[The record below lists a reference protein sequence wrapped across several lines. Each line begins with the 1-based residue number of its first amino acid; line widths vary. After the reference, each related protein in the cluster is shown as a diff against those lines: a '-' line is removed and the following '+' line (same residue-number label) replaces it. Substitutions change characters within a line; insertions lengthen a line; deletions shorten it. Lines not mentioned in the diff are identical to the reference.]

1 MLCVVLPT
9 WEFSSCV
16 CYRYDGM
23 LLSSHTHE
31 LYDKMNSFLSS
42 LSVTDIYGD
51 PGYGSFVAVL
61 IFSSFCFVLSRLFS
75 RTISA
80 DISAKSRFDRIERIR
95 RQETPLTELEA
106 ELEAEKGHSTLTNEN
121 KILRKKACLSS
132 LKS

>member
-1 MLCVVLPT
+1 
-9 WEFSSCV
+9 
-16 CYRYDGM
+16 M

-42 LSVTDIYGD
+42 LSATDIYGD

>member
-9 WEFSSCV
+9 WESSSCV
-16 CYRYDGM
+16 RYRYDGM

-80 DISAKSRFDRIERIR
+80 HISGKSWFETIERIR
-95 RQETPLTELEA
+95 SRETPLTEVE
-106 ELEAEKGHSTLTNEN
+106 
-121 KILRKKACLSS
+121 
-132 LKS
+132 